1 MKLGWNHQKFWPGG
15 GGSVRQSVS
24 LLLKVCVSN
33 VKCQYLMKLR
43 YLYAHYIQTDH
54 GLYSHILNICYYGNQ
69 TVLPPG
75 DLFYVCVNIDN

>member
-1 MKLGWNHQKFWPGG
+1 
-15 GGSVRQSVS
+15 
-24 LLLKVCVSN
+24 
-33 VKCQYLMKLR
+33 MKLR

-75 DLFYVCVNIDN
+75 DLFYVCVNIDNWFSVRGVPSVDIHSKRV